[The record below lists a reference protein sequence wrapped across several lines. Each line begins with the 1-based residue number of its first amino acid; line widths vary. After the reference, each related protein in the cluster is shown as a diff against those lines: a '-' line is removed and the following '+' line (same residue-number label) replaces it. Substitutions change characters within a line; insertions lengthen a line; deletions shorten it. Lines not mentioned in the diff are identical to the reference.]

1 VRYRLARAA
10 LDLHSFTVSE
20 LATMA
25 AVPANTV
32 YSFLA
37 ELGPSVA
44 QETLPSPTPGRPRK
58 IYTLTSQ
65 AVETLLAGN
74 FEVARALREAGIAT
88 DAAAAGNVEV
98 QESPERRPRMKIE
111 SLWDLYAQQ
120 LKDLYSTEKQILQAL
135 PRMTTRSQ
143 NEPLRKA
150 FENHV
155 HATEEQ
161 LRRLD
166 RIAKIWAE

>member
-1 VRYRLARAA
+1 
-10 LDLHSFTVSE
+10 
-20 LATMA
+20 MA

-32 YSFLA
+32 YSFLS
-37 ELGPSVA
+37 ELGPNVT
-44 QETLPSPTPGRPRK
+44 QEPLPAATPGRPRK
-58 IYTLTSQ
+58 IYTLTGQ

-74 FEVARALREAGIAT
+74 FEVARVLREAGIAT
-88 DAAAAGNVEV
+88 DVAATPEVEA
-98 QESPERRPRMKIE
+98 QDSPEGQSGMKIE

-135 PRMTTRSQ
+135 PRKTTKAQ

-166 RIAKIWAE
+166 RISKIWAE